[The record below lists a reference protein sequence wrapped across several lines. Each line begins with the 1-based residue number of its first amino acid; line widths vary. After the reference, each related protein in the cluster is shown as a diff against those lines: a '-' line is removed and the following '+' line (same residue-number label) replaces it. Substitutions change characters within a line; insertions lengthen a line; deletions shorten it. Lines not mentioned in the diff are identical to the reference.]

1 MNTKLTRPDYTITS
15 SETYEMYIIPSPPI
29 LKIAGGN
36 RMIGYAENLYLNST
50 ITD

>member
-1 MNTKLTRPDYTITS
+1 MNTKLTRPDYTVST
-15 SETYEMYIIPSPPI
+15 SETYEMYIVPSTPI

-36 RMIGYAENLYLNST
+36 RMIGYAEDLYFNST